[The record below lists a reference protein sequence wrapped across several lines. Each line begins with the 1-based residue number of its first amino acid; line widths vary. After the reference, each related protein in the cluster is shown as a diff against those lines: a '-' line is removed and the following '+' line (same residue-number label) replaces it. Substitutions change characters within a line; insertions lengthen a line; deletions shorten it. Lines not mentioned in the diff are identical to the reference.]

1 MFIAEVA
8 SASELGKWRVDMG
21 AEGLLVCGDML
32 LSLNPEVKWEN
43 ETVLD
48 LIVVKWLGNVVD
60 IAIHTEVGVPIVSVS
75 LDDSEGID
83 SEELSSSP
91 ILIVF
96 MLVTVKLEEE

>member
-1 MFIAEVA
+1 M
-8 SASELGKWRVDMG
+8 
-21 AEGLLVCGDML
+21 LVCGDML

-48 LIVVKWLGNVVD
+48 LIVAKWLGTVVD
-60 IAIHTEVGVPIVSVS
+60 IVVIHTEVGVPIVSVS

-83 SEELSSSP
+83 PKELSSLP